1 MNSIGPKPA
10 QASPRQKES
19 ARVRARAAGFA
30 ERP

>member
-1 MNSIGPKPA
+1 MNSIGPKRA

-19 ARVRARAAGFA
+19 ACARAHAAGFA